1 MKNNHQLEKF
11 MMTAN
16 EKRKLLTEI
25 QKEKLH
31 LAAQMLKATAK
42 LYDESKPNLLPLWG
56 GGIITHGQPQ
66 NKAFT
71 IGISKKAANADKN
84 ERTKDHLCRV
94 TETAKVILSR
104 LQKENLSVEQ
114 IEDILL
120 DRSIY
125 MIVTR
130 SENSNDLKKAKDSS
144 NEDDWEALYKKAGVE
159 YSIYKK

>member
-1 MKNNHQLEKF
+1 
-11 MMTAN
+11 MTDRIDLMLTLN
-16 EKRKLLTEI
+16 EKRERLTDI
-25 QKEKLH
+25 QKAKLR

-42 LYDESKPNLLPLWG
+42 FYDESKPNLLPLWG

-66 NKAFT
+66 NKTFV
-71 IGISKKAANADKN
+71 IGISKKAANAGKN

-130 SENSNDLKKAKDSS
+130 SENSNDLKKARDPS
-144 NEDDWEALYKKAGVE
+144 NEDDWKALYKKAGIE
-159 YSIYKK
+159 YTLYKK

>member
-1 MKNNHQLEKF
+1 ML
-11 MMTAN
+11 TVN
-16 EKRKLLTEI
+16 EKRKLLTDK
-25 QKEKLH
+25 QKEKLR

-42 LYDESKPNLLPLWG
+42 LFDESKPYLLPLWG

-66 NKAFT
+66 NKVFT
-71 IGISKKAANADKN
+71 IGISKRAANAEKN

-125 MIVTR
+125 MFVTR
-130 SENSNDLKKAKDSS
+130 SENSNDLKKARDPS
-144 NEDDWEALYKKAGVE
+144 NEDDWKALYKKAGIE
-159 YSIYKK
+159 YTLYDK